1 MAKFLEKPN
10 FNFFTNIGNY
20 IIDSEVTK
28 IMPKNR
34 FIDFNDLINFLLK
47 MKKKIGIYPIE
58 EGNWS
63 DFGKIEDFRY
73 QNKDFNEF

>member
-1 MAKFLEKPN
+1 
-10 FNFFTNIGNY
+10 
-20 IIDSEVTK
+20 
-28 IMPKNR
+28 MPKNK

-73 QNKDFNEF
+73 QNKDLNEF